1 MDILT
6 LVGAIAA
13 PAVPALLGG
22 FLTNRT
28 TLWIA
33 LAAALAGAAGG
44 VYVTKKFWDASEK
57 AAVLAA
63 ANLQE
68 TRFITVIKVEKVIQD
83 RIRVVRE
90 KAEEIIREI
99 PVYITPAAEQAC
111 PGGVPHGF
119 VRVHDAAARNE
130 AAGPAAVTD
139 AHPAGI
145 GLAETGRVVAGN
157 YREYHTC
164 REQVIG
170 WNLFYACLRAAQ
182 DPGAVDRCINA
193 HRPQEGGG

>member
-1 MDILT
+1 MEILS
-6 LVGAIAA
+6 LIGAIAA

-57 AAVLAA
+57 AAVVAQ
-63 ANLQE
+63 ANQQE
-68 TRFITVIKVEKVIQD
+68 VRFRTVIKVEKVVQE
-83 RIRVVRE
+83 RIRVVRQRG
-90 KAEEIIREI
+90 EEVIREV
-99 PVYITPAAEQAC
+99 PVYITQAAEQAC
-111 PGGVPHGF
+111 PGGVPDGF
-119 VRVHDAAARNE
+119 VRVHDAAARNQP
-130 AAGPAAVTD
+130 AGSPAVTD
-139 AHPAGI
+139 PHPSGI
-145 GLAETGRVVAGN
+145 GVAAVGQTVAVN

-170 WNLFYACLRAAQ
+170 WNLFYGCLRSAQ
-182 DPGAVDRCINA
+182 DPGDVDRCIA
-193 HRPQEGGG
+193 QHAPKEGG

>member
-90 KAEEIIREI
+90 KGEEIIREI
-99 PVYITPAAEQAC
+99 PVYITQQAEQAC
-111 PGGVPHGF
+111 PGGLPHGF
-119 VRVHDAAARNE
+119 VRLHDAAALNQSP
-130 AAGPAAVTD
+130 GPAAVTD

-170 WNLFYACLRAAQ
+170 WNLFYGCLRSAQ
-182 DPGAVDRCINA
+182 DPRDVDHCITTHA
-193 HRPQEGGG
+193 PKEGG